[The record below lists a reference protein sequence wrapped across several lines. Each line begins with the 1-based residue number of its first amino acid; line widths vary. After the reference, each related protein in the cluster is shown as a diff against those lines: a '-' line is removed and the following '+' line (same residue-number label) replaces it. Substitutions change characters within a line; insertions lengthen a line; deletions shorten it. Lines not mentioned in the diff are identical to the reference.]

1 MENKFLDLD
10 PKVLPEQ
17 GTAADWSQISGE
29 NRDTIWRACLAGR
42 LPHTIVGQYRLVKK
56 DDFLAWLQAGF
67 PKRGRPRKNETPG
80 RPEVSR

>member
-1 MENKFLDLD
+1 MANEFSDLD
-10 PKVLPEQ
+10 PKLLLGQ
-17 GTAADWSQISGE
+17 GTATDWSQITGE
-29 NRDTIWRACLAGR
+29 NRDTILRACVAGR
-42 LPHTIVGQYRLVKK
+42 LRHTIVGQYRLVKK